1 MQWVVAALLA
11 CGCVSLAEVADW
23 PPADDYIANTSCTLS
38 AAPDACRHNR
48 ETWTHIYK
56 TAVDGLY
63 ESQRSVSLCLSTGC
77 DGAITPN
84 RVQGCAWRQVI
95 VGSKHPQLTAD
106 DTAAV
111 ARYCGSDALDDAD
124 RQSARD
130 QSKVWLELL
139 GVAQ

>member
-38 AAPDACRHNR
+38 AAPGACRHNR
-48 ETWTHIYK
+48 ETWTHVYK

-77 DGAITPN
+77 
-84 RVQGCAWRQVI
+84 RQVI

-139 GVAQ
+139 GIAQ